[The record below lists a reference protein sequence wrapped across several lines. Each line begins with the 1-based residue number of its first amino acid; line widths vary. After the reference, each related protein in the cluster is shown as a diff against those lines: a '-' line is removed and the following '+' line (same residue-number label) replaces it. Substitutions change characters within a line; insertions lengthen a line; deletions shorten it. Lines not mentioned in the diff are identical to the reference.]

1 MAANF
6 TALQARKSRE
16 RKGKIPRLV
25 PERTSRKRS
34 FKALNLEMAG
44 RFRAWLAAQK
54 YCLSTQERYH
64 RIASKLCYFIGG
76 KALSVVTPM
85 DIGDFLTK
93 TLPDRWEDSYISDH
107 LGPLR
112 SFFDFLYLGG
122 IVDSVAPRFLKARAR
137 AKPLPRAL
145 TQAQVRKLI
154 RTASHPRDRALIELL
169 YATGCRIGEIRLARV
184 EDIDFKKRTF
194 RVRGKR
200 KERIVYFGIQA
211 AKSLRL
217 YLDGRRA
224 GFVFQDKIELQRGY
238 IAYYNKAWIGNW
250 KDYRT
255 GKKGGEKHSKWLGN
269 PSRVS
274 HAEASQRFKLYLK
287 DQGVDLVRYKP
298 DRPLNRSALTFVV
311 REIGRRAKIGR
322 VSPHVLRHSFATH
335 LLERGADIRAIQELL
350 GHAYLTSTQ
359 VYTRISNNAVRS
371 TFKKFHPRA

>member
-1 MAANF
+1 MATDF
-6 TALQARKSRE
+6 TAHQCRENRQRKARILRSPRNRSARKS
-16 RKGKIPRLV
+16 
-25 PERTSRKRS
+25 
-34 FKALNLEMAG
+34 FKTVNLEMAE

-54 YCLSTQERYH
+54 YSLSTQERYH
-64 RIASKLCYFIGG
+64 RVACKLCHFIRG
-76 KALSVVTPM
+76 KALSAVTPM

-122 IVDSVAPRFLKARAR
+122 VVDSVAPRFLKVRAR
-137 AKPLPRAL
+137 AKPLPRTL
-145 TQAQVRKLI
+145 TQAQVAKLI
-154 RTASHPRDRALIELL
+154 KTASHPRDRALIELL

-184 EDIDFKKRTF
+184 EDIDFKRRTF

-200 KERIVYFGIQA
+200 KERIVYFGSQA
-211 AKSLRL
+211 AKSLRK
-217 YLDGRRA
+217 YLDGRKE
-224 GFVFQDKIELQRGY
+224 GYVFQDKIKPQKGY
-238 IAYYNKAWIGNW
+238 ITYYKKAWIGNW

-255 GKKGGEKHSKWLGN
+255 GKKGGEKHSKWLGS
-269 PSRVS
+269 PSQVS
-274 HAEASQRFKLYLK
+274 RAEAQQRFRWYLK
-287 DQGVDLVRYKP
+287 NQRIDLVRYKP

-311 REIGRRAKIGR
+311 REIGRRAKIGK

-371 TFKKFHPRA
+371 AFERFHPRA

>member
-16 RKGKIPRLV
+16 RKGKKRVL
-25 PERTSRKRS
+25 PEPASGRRS
-34 FKALNLEMAG
+34 FKVLNLEMAE

-54 YCLSTQERYH
+54 YSLSTQERYY
-64 RIASKLCYFIGG
+64 RIACKLCHFISG

-122 IVDSVAPRFLKARAR
+122 VVDSVAPRFLKARAR
-137 AKPLPRAL
+137 PKPLPRAL
-145 TQAQVRKLI
+145 TQGQVKKII
-154 RTASHPRDRALIELL
+154 RTASHPRDRALVELL

-184 EDIDFKKRTF
+184 EDIDFKRRSF

-200 KERIVYFGIQA
+200 KERIVYFGTQA

-217 YLDGRRA
+217 YLDGRKT
-224 GFVFQDKIELQRGY
+224 GYVFEDKIERQKGY
-238 IAYYNKAWIGNW
+238 ITYYKKAWIGNW

-255 GKKGGEKHSKWLGN
+255 GKRGGEKHSKWLGN
-269 PSRVS
+269 PSEVS
-274 HAEASQRFKLYLK
+274 RAEARQRFKRYLK
-287 DQGVDLVRYKP
+287 DQRIDLVRYKP
-298 DRPLNRSALTFVV
+298 DRPLNRSALSFVV
-311 REIGRRAKIGR
+311 RDIGRRAR
-322 VSPHVLRHSFATH
+322 VASVSPHVLRHSFATH

>member
-1 MAANF
+1 MAANI

-16 RKGKIPRLV
+16 RKGGTPRIV
-25 PERTSRKRS
+25 PERTSRQKS
-34 FKALNLEMAG
+34 FKQLNLEMAE

-54 YCLSTQERYH
+54 YSLSTLERYH
-64 RIASKLCYFIGG
+64 RIACKLCHFIGG

-93 TLPDRWEDSYISDH
+93 TLPDRWADSYISDH

-137 AKPLPRAL
+137 SKPLPRAL
-145 TQAQVRKLI
+145 TQPQIRKLI

-169 YATGCRIGEIRLARV
+169 YATGCRLGEIRLARV
-184 EDIDFKKRTF
+184 EDIDFRKRTF

-200 KERIVYFGIQA
+200 KERIVYFGAQA

-217 YLDGRRA
+217 YLDGRKM
-224 GFVFQDKIELQRGY
+224 GYVFQDKIESQKGY
-238 IAYYNKAWIGNW
+238 ITYYKKAWIGNW

-269 PSRVS
+269 PSQVS
-274 HAEASQRFKLYLK
+274 RAEAHRRFKRYLEN
-287 DQGVDLVRYKP
+287 QRVDLIRYKP
-298 DRPLNRSALTFVV
+298 DRPLHRSALTFVV
-311 REIGRRAKIGR
+311 REIGRRARIGN

-359 VYTRISNNAVRS
+359 VYTRISNNAVKS